1 MVEEEVLEDIHEDS
15 LVLESEAQLAVL
27 EMLGDVFCDPSELDV
42 VCDEAL
48 DSTDQDERSRDRG
61 RLDLKATRRSRV
73 PILCSIV
80 SISGSEL

>member
-1 MVEEEVLEDIHEDS
+1 MVEELVLEEIQDDS
-15 LVLESEAQLAVL
+15 LVFESEAQLAVL
-27 EMLGDVFCDPSELDV
+27 EMLGEVFCDPSELDV

-48 DSTDQDERSRDRG
+48 DSTDHDERSRERG
-61 RLDLKATRRSRV
+61 RLDLKATRLSRV